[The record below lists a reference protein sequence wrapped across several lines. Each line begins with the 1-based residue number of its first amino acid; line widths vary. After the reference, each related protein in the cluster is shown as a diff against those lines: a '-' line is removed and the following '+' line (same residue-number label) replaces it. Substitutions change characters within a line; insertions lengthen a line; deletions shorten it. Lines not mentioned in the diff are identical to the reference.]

1 MTDRASYL
9 ERGIKFRRILYYN
22 EIIREIKKK
31 TLTQQLCILLRTAN
45 YEVWLKLSFR

>member
-9 ERGIKFRRILYYN
+9 ERGIKFRSILYYN

-31 TLTQQLCILLRTAN
+31 NSHPAALYIIKNGEL
-45 YEVWLKLSFR
+45 